1 MWQTFCGGG
10 RDRAQ
15 DNSGSLDRDEVREML
30 VKLCQPPTEEELDII
45 MGQVD
50 VDGNG
55 EVDLGLGRIVALYY
69 RSSALYR
76 IHEHIRC
83 IPF

>member
-1 MWQTFCGGG
+1 
-10 RDRAQ
+10 
-15 DNSGSLDRDEVREML
+15 ML

-55 EVDLGLGRIVALYY
+55 EVDLGLGHIVALYY

-83 IPF
+83 IYF

>member
-1 MWQTFCGGG
+1 
-10 RDRAQ
+10 
-15 DNSGSLDRDEVREML
+15 ML
-30 VKLCQPPTEEELDII
+30 VRLCQPPTEEELGII

-55 EVDLGLGRIVALYY
+55 EVDLGLGRIVALHY

-83 IPF
+83 IYF